1 MTRLI
6 AFHARPIVNMIITAR
21 LVLSVAIQS
30 VDPERDG
37 REKEEEEK
45 DEPFTN
51 MSFGCVHKNV
61 SIKSNGTLLPA
72 PNLIPETFYHLVKR
86 VG

>member
-37 REKEEEEK
+37 REEEEEEK

-61 SIKSNGTLLPA
+61 SI
-72 PNLIPETFYHLVKR
+72 
-86 VG
+86 